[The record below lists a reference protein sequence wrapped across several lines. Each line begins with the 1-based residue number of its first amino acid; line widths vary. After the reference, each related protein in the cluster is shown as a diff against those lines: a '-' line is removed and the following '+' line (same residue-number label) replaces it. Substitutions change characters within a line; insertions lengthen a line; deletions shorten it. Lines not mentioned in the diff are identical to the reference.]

1 VKFLFPFSGSYA
13 AVIHVILKS
22 ARVSISKGLENMV
35 HEVLHTS
42 RGICW
47 TKAHHPWGIEPSG
60 CFKSYKVLHFVT
72 VLNVPI
78 AVAEIKFT
86 KEYHSTHSLDNGV
99 NSREGEDVFDHDSI
113 DFLIIEY
120 RVVTPVLLPDIEN
133 RCRVW
138 GFQFSNKTSVFLL
151 LNVLFL
157 EFFLSTGQR
166 VDSVGNRRKGI
177 RNEGYNVIPWS
188 VWQ

>member
-1 VKFLFPFSGSYA
+1 MFPFSGCYA
-13 AVIHVILKS
+13 TIVHVIFES
-22 ARVSISKGLENMV
+22 SRVAVLKGLEDVV
-35 HEVLHTS
+35 HGVLHTGW
-42 RGICW
+42 GIGW
-47 TKAHHPWGIEPSG
+47 TEAHNSWGIEPSG
-60 CFKSYKVLHFVT
+60 CFKCHKVLHFIT
-72 VLNVPI
+72 VSNVPI